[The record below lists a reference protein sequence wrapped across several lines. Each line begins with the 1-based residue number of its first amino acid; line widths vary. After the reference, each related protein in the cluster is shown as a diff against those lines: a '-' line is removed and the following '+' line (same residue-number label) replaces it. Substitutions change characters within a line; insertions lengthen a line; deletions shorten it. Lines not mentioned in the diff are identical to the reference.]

1 MSWFLFQEDWA
12 LLHKVTFDGVAK
24 RIYLSPNVSS
34 FTVKDDIYS
43 SWKEWTQIRDNAKFL
58 PALRTIGGDPVGGG
72 QYAGDIYFL
81 INDWQIIVG
90 HTIKMTGILYHDNP
104 SLDPYIVLPG
114 GGVTATVSNL
124 ALAYNSGSGVGTVT
138 EVAQAVWGATNLAS
152 YPLTS
157 AADKL
162 IAAGNAG
169 DPWSTTNLSSY
180 PAGSAGN
187 QFAQHTTDLT
197 AIKGY
202 TDTLEAGIASLQA
215 TLATVNLNTD
225 TLEVNVNKILEEIG
239 NISASASIAHAPA
252 TSFHLTA
259 GSVVAGSV
267 LDTKTYDEGEH
278 HIQDVAGA
286 LDLYYEF
293 NIGASAIPS
302 SFTFIGHVEDQ
313 HEILKLQ
320 AYNWSTSG
328 FETIGQVTGLKTN
341 NTIHCALYSEHQG
354 SGAYEGVVRIRMYS
368 AVVSDIQVHVDQ
380 IYIGYA
386 VVAPTTVEIRSEM
399 DTNSAKLAQI
409 KAILDSM
416 DVTKMNDGLTKTEFL
431 ALQ

>member
-1 MSWFLFQEDWA
+1 M
-12 LLHKVTFDGVAK
+12 
-24 RIYLSPNVSS
+24 N
-34 FTVKDDIYS
+34 
-43 SWKEWTQIRDNAKFL
+43 
-58 PALRTIGGDPVGGG
+58 
-72 QYAGDIYFL
+72 
-81 INDWQIIVG
+81 
-90 HTIKMTGILYHDNP
+90 GILFHDNS
-104 SLDPYIVLPG
+104 SLDPYIVMPG
-114 GGVTATVSNL
+114 GGVTSTVSNL

-138 EVAQAVWGATNLAS
+138 EVAQAVWGATNLES
-152 YPLTS
+152 YVANS

-162 IAAGNAG
+162 IDAGNAG
-169 DPWSTTNLSSY
+169 DPWATTNLSSY

-187 QFAQHTTDLT
+187 QFSQHTTDLT
-197 AIKGY
+197 TIKSY
-202 TDTLEAGIASLQA
+202 TDTLESGIAALQA
-215 TLATVNLNTD
+215 TLTTVNLNTD
-225 TLEVNVNKILEEIG
+225 TLEINVNKILEEIG
-239 NISASASIAHAPA
+239 NISASTSIAHAPA
-252 TSFHLTA
+252 STFQLIA
-259 GSVVAGSV
+259 GTVIEGSV

-293 NIGASAIPS
+293 NIGTNSIPS

-320 AYNWSTSG
+320 AYNWTTSG

-341 NTIHCALYSEHQG
+341 NTINCALYSEHQG
-354 SGAYEGVVRIRMYS
+354 TGIYQGVVRIRMYS

-386 VVAPTTVEIRSEM
+386 IVAPTTVQIRTEM

-409 KAILDSM
+409 KAILDTM
-416 DVTKMNDGLTKTEFL
+416 DVDKINDGLTKTEFL